1 MISAVFAVAVLA
13 AAADPAAPAATASA
27 PAAKEAKSG
36 AAPDGMVCKKEPVL
50 GSRMKQ
56 RICMTQTEWD
66 QRKASARDDLDAAQR
81 NRPLQS
87 N

>member
-1 MISAVFAVAVLA
+1 MCSSDL
-13 AAADPAAPAATASA
+13 ASA